1 MTATFVVA
9 LALLGL
15 LVGSFLNVVIARVPE
30 GRSVIR
36 PRSACPR
43 CGVFIA
49 PRDNIPVASWLML
62 RGRCRACGEPIPV
75 QYPLVEA
82 GNAVLWALLGAW
94 AGVDVGRLA
103 LLPLLLVLTSAGL
116 ALAVIDARLHRLPN
130 AIVVPLW
137 PISILGLGLAAWL
150 SGSAAWTSA
159 LLGAL
164 VWMGVLGG
172 LWLVTRGR
180 GMGLGDVKLAP
191 VLGAALGWLGVG
203 IAIFGLVLA
212 FAIGAVVGVIALA
225 SRRSGWHQR
234 IAFGPFLLAGALV
247 AVLAGER
254 IVSWYLDLSG
264 L

>member
-43 CGVFIA
+43 CGAAIA
-49 PRDNIPVASWLML
+49 SRDNVPVVSWLVL
-62 RGRCRACGEPIPV
+62 RGRCRRCAAPISV

-82 GNAVLWALLGAW
+82 GSGALWGLLGAW
-94 AGVDVGRLA
+94 ASGDGVRLA
-103 LLPLLLVLTSAGL
+103 LLPLLLVLASAGL
-116 ALAVIDARLHRLPN
+116 ALAVIDARHHRLPN

-137 PISILGLGLAAWL
+137 PITLLGLAGAAL
-150 SGSAAWTSA
+150 ISGSGAWVSA

-164 VWMGVLGG
+164 VWTAVLGG
-172 LWLVTRGR
+172 LWLITQGR

-212 FAIGAVVGVIALA
+212 FAIGAVIGVIALA
-225 SRRSGWHQR
+225 SRRRERNQH
-234 IAFGPFLLAGALV
+234 IAFGPFLLVGALG
-247 AVLAGER
+247 AVLAGEP
-254 IVSWYLDLSG
+254 VVAWYLHASG